1 MRLNVGSLD
10 RIVRLS
16 IGIALIA
23 YAFFG
28 LASPW
33 SAVGLGAIAIGAIL
47 AVTGL
52 ISWCPIW
59 AVAGV
64 NTRKAAG

>member
-1 MRLNVGSLD
+1 MRLV
-10 RIVRLS
+10 

-23 YAFFG
+23 YAFFS
-28 LASPW
+28 LASPM
-33 SAVGLGAIAIGAIL
+33 SAMGLGAIAVEAIL

-59 AVAGV
+59 AVLGV
-64 NTRKAAG
+64 STRKTNA